1 MSQTT
6 FNLEVK
12 RLIKKENHPVFKY
25 IEGKFKKSKH
35 QNFYDFF
42 DDFLFRYGIITFSY
56 SPALDKSKYLP
67 YVNCSQ
73 RNIFRLKKGITN
85 LSIKSYSANQC
96 QKILAKY
103 LIEHLKWSNVWDFE
117 NWKPELNNEKT
128 D

>member
-25 IEGKFKKSKH
+25 IEEKFKKSKH
-35 QNFYDFF
+35 QNFYGFF

-56 SPALDKSKYLP
+56 SPAINKNKYLP

-85 LSIKSYSANQC
+85 LSRKSYSANQC
-96 QKILAKY
+96 QKILAKF
-103 LIEHLKWSNVWDFE
+103 LIEYLKLSTVWGFE
-117 NWKPELNNEKT
+117 NFISE
-128 D
+128 